1 METYEAIMTRRSI
14 PKTGDG
20 VPDRARI
27 ARLLDAAVAAP
38 NHHLT
43 QPWRFVVLA
52 VDALKELGDALAEH
66 AARTDGRPEIA
77 RDLPQRAPV
86 IITVI
91 DRAGHDHHVSEIDE
105 HYAVGAA
112 IQNILL
118 AAHDDG
124 FAAMIRTHTSPRC
137 NATPR
142 ARRVNRRV
150 HIHRLPRPR
159 VSPQAAADHAGG
171 GTDRVAGL
179 VAAQPASHMG
189 QSGRSCAA
197 THMPRGQA
205 A

>member
-52 VDALKELGDALAEH
+52 GDALKELGDALAEH

-77 RDLPQRAPV
+77 RDLPHRAPV

-124 FAAMIRTHTSPRC
+124 LAAMIRTGPHPYIPEVQRYVGLAPEESIAGFIYVGFPAPGYHRKPPRT
-137 NATPR
+137 TP
-142 ARRVNRRV
+142 
-150 HIHRLPRPR
+150 
-159 VSPQAAADHAGG
+159 AAEL
-171 GTDRVAGL
+171 TEWRGL
-179 VAAQPASHMG
+179 
-189 QSGRSCAA
+189 
-197 THMPRGQA
+197 
-205 A
+205 